1 MDENWLEIQLF
12 IHPFRAGQNV
22 RAFPQGSTDMAENQT
37 SNEFRSLAVSPAD
50 AAVLVG
56 IGRTKLYQAMNAGV
70 LPSFKIGA
78 RRLVRVAEI
87 EAWLQRLEIAA
98 RRGGTSS

>member
-1 MDENWLEIQLF
+1 
-12 IHPFRAGQNV
+12 
-22 RAFPQGSTDMAENQT
+22 MADRHQT
-37 SNEFRSLAVSPAD
+37 SHNLRSLAVAPAE

-56 IGRTKLYQAMNAGV
+56 IGRTKLYQALNAGV

-87 EAWLQRLEIAA
+87 EAWLRRLEDAA
-98 RRGGTSS
+98 RRGGAPE